1 MNKIME
7 ERIKGV
13 MSSVFNVPKGEILS
27 DSSTNTINSWDSLKH
42 MDLII
47 GLEEEFDIE
56 FDDEDIGNL
65 LNYGLIKIHIKEQM
79 L

>member
-1 MNKIME
+1 MNKSME
-7 ERIKGV
+7 ERIKSV

-65 LNYGLIKIHIKEQM
+65 LNYNLIKIHIKEQM
-79 L
+79 

>member
-13 MSSVFNVPKGEILS
+13 MSSVFNVPKGEIQS
-27 DSSTNTINSWDSLKH
+27 DASPNTINSWDSIRH
-42 MDLII
+42 MNLII

-65 LNYGLIKIHIKEQM
+65 LNYNLIKIHIKEQM

>member
-13 MSSVFNVPKGEILS
+13 MSSVFNVPKGEIQS
-27 DSSTNTINSWDSLKH
+27 DASPDTINSWDSLRH

-56 FDDEDIGNL
+56 FDDEYIGNL
-65 LNYGLIKIHIKEQM
+65 LNYDLIKIHIKEQM

>member
-13 MSSVFNVPKGEILS
+13 MSSVFNVPKGEIQS
-27 DSSTNTINSWDSLKH
+27 DASPDTINSWDSLRH
-42 MDLII
+42 MNLII

-65 LNYGLIKIHIKEQM
+65 LNYDLIKIHIKEQM

>member
-1 MNKIME
+1 MNKIID

-13 MSSVFNVPKGEILS
+13 MSSVFNVPKGEIQS
-27 DSSTNTINSWDSLKH
+27 DASPNTINSWDSLRH
-42 MDLII
+42 MNLII

-65 LNYGLIKIHIKEQM
+65 LNYDLIKIHIKEQM

>member
-7 ERIKGV
+7 ERIKVV
-13 MSSVFNVPKGEILS
+13 MSSVFNVPKGEIQS
-27 DSSTNTINSWDSLKH
+27 DASPDTINSWDSLRH

-56 FDDEDIGNL
+56 FDDENIGNL
-65 LNYGLIKIHIKEQM
+65 LNYDLIKKHIKELM

>member
-13 MSSVFNVPKGEILS
+13 MSSVFNVPKGEIQS
-27 DSSTNTINSWDSLKH
+27 DASPNTINSWDSIRH
-42 MDLII
+42 MNLII

-65 LNYGLIKIHIKEQM
+65 LNYDLIKIHIKEQM

>member
-1 MNKIME
+1 MNKMID

-13 MSSVFNVPKGEILS
+13 MSSVFNVPKGEIQS
-27 DSSTNTINSWDSLKH
+27 DASPNTINSWDSLRH
-42 MDLII
+42 MNLII

-65 LNYGLIKIHIKEQM
+65 LNYDLIKIHIKEQM

>member
-1 MNKIME
+1 MNKSMK

-13 MSSVFNVPKGEILS
+13 MSSVFNVPKGVIQTDAS
-27 DSSTNTINSWDSLKH
+27 PDTIDSWDSLRH
-42 MDLII
+42 MNLII

-56 FDDEDIGNL
+56 FDDEDISNL
-65 LNYGLIKIHIKEQM
+65 LNYDLIKIHIEERM

>member
-13 MSSVFNVPKGEILS
+13 MSSVFNVPKGEIQS
-27 DSSTNTINSWDSLKH
+27 DASPDTINSWDSLRH

-65 LNYGLIKIHIKEQM
+65 LNYDLIKIHIKEQM

>member
-13 MSSVFNVPKGEILS
+13 MSSVFNVPKGEIQS
-27 DSSTNTINSWDSLKH
+27 DASPDTINSWDSLRH

-56 FDDEDIGNL
+56 FDDENIGNL
-65 LNYGLIKIHIKEQM
+65 LNYDLIKKHIKELM

>member
-13 MSSVFNVPKGEILS
+13 MSSVFNVPKGEIQS
-27 DSSTNTINSWDSLKH
+27 DASADTINSWDSLRH

>member
-1 MNKIME
+1 MNKIID

-13 MSSVFNVPKGEILS
+13 MSSVFNVPKGEIQS
-27 DSSTNTINSWDSLKH
+27 DASPDTINSWDSLRH

-65 LNYGLIKIHIKEQM
+65 LNYDLIKIHIKEQM

>member
-13 MSSVFNVPKGEILS
+13 MSSVFNVPKGEIQS
-27 DSSTNTINSWDSLKH
+27 DASPDTINSWDSLRH

-56 FDDEDIGNL
+56 FDDEDIGSL
-65 LNYGLIKIHIKEQM
+65 LNCDLIKIHIKEQM